1 MKVLV
6 AGAGGQLGQALPQAL
21 VGYEVLACTREQ
33 LDITQLSSVRTVI
46 ERTEP
51 GLVINAAAYNNVDG
65 AEADPEAAYRG
76 NALGPRNLALITA
89 AHGVTLLHLS
99 TDYVFSGTGKRPY
112 HEFDRTDPHSVYGE
126 SKLAGERAVKELNPR
141 HYVVRTAWLY
151 HILGKNFPTTML
163 TLARQQ
169 AEVRVVNDQRGSPTY
184 VPHLVDALV
193 LLCRTNAYGTYHFAG
208 QGETTWYK
216 LTCELYRRLN
226 LDTVVHPV
234 TTSEFP
240 RPAKRPAYSV
250 LTTLQ
255 DPRIVLP
262 PWEEGLSQFA
272 AAILGLHH
280 S

>member
-1 MKVLV
+1 MKVLI
-6 AGAGGQLGQALPQAL
+6 AGAGGQLGRALPQAL
-21 VGYEVLACTREQ
+21 VGHEVLALTRAQ
-33 LDITQLSSVRTVI
+33 MDITQLSSVRTVI

-51 GLVINAAAYNNVDG
+51 ALVINAAAYNNVDG
-65 AEADPEAAYRG
+65 AETDPEAAFRG
-76 NALGPRNLALITA
+76 NALGPRNLALTTA
-89 AHGVTLLHLS
+89 AHGVPLLHVS

-112 HEFDRTDPHSVYGE
+112 HEFDRAEPQSIYGE
-126 SKLAGERAVKELNPR
+126 SKRAGEKAVQELNPR
-141 HYVVRTAWLY
+141 HYIIRTAWLY
-151 HILGKNFPTTML
+151 HVSGKNFPTTML
-163 TLARQQ
+163 TLARQHK
-169 AEVRVVNDQRGSPTY
+169 EVRVVHDQRGSPTY

-208 QGETTWYK
+208 QGEATWYE
-216 LTCELYRRLN
+216 LTHRLYRLLKLN
-226 LDTVVHPV
+226 TAVHPV

-272 AAILGLHH
+272 AAVQEPYR